1 VAVDGDIGAG
11 TMAALNRMDPKAVY
25 RRYKQGRIDYY
36 EDLVARRPS
45 QAKFLTGWLKRVNSF
60 PDL

>member
-1 VAVDGDIGAG
+1 
-11 TMAALNRMDPKAVY
+11 MASLTSTDQTEVY

-36 EDLVARRPS
+36 EDLAAKRP
-45 QAKFLTGWLKRVNSF
+45 ALGKFLKGWLNRVNSF